1 MEILAE
7 GEFVLEKYPGKGGW
21 TFVRVPVEI
30 LPVKKAFGMIRV
42 CGFID
47 GFEFEGK
54 HLMPMGNGFVFLPIA
69 KPIRT
74 AIGKEQGDTVC
85 LKIMRDEV
93 PSHVPEELIDCLNDD
108 PGKLQLFQKLSDA
121 EQKRWVEFIYSTNS
135 PEVKA
140 DRIVKLLNLL
150 GKVG

>member
-7 GEFVLEKYPGKGGW
+7 GEFILEKYPEKGGW

-30 LPVKKAFGMIRV
+30 LPVRKAFGMIRV

-47 GFEFEGK
+47 DFEFEGK
-54 HLMPMGNGFVFLPIA
+54 HLMPMGNGFLFLPVA

-74 AIGKEQGDTVC
+74 AIGKEQGDYVR
-85 LKIMRDEV
+85 LKILRDEM
-93 PSHVPEELIDCLNDD
+93 PSQVPEELIECLNDD

-121 EQKRWVEFIYSTNS
+121 DQKHWVEFIYSTNS
-135 PEVKA
+135 PEVKT
-140 DRIVKLLNLL
+140 DRIVKLLVQL
-150 GKVG
+150 GKIS

>member
-1 MEILAE
+1 MELLAE
-7 GEFVLEKYPGKGGW
+7 GDFVLEKYPGKGGW
-21 TFVRVPVEI
+21 TFVRVPAEI
-30 LPVKKAFGMIRV
+30 LPVRKAFGMIRV

-47 GFEFEGK
+47 DFEFEGK
-54 HLMPMGNGFVFLPIA
+54 HLMPMGNGFLFLPIA

-74 AIGKEQGDTVC
+74 AIGKEQGDHVR
-85 LKIMRDEV
+85 LKILRDEM
-93 PSHVPEELIDCLNDD
+93 PSQVPEELIECLNDD

-121 EQKRWVEFIYSTNS
+121 DQKHWVEFIYSTNS

-140 DRIVKLLNLL
+140 DRIVKLLGQL